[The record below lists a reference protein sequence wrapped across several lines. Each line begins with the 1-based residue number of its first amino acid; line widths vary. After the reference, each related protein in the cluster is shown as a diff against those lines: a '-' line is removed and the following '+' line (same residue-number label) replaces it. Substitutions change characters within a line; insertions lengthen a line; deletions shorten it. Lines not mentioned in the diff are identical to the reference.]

1 MRIEKVGLLQSV
13 TRKGI
18 APAVEAAALRL
29 REVGCRVFS
38 DRIELTGGD
47 AFSREEV
54 IEKSDALVVCGG
66 DGSILSVAR
75 CAAVYGVPV
84 LGVNFGQLGFLSEVE
99 AGELSEAIER
109 LLSGDYAIERRLM
122 IRAQWNDQEVTALN
136 DIVVRRESSLAVVR
150 GDVHVDGLMLD
161 HYVADGILV
170 STPTGASAYALACG
184 GPIVHPQLKCLSV
197 MAICPHSLRAR
208 PVMLGPDQVITVDI
222 AQRSLPAMI
231 CADGQDL
238 ISMATNEP
246 VVISRAPFDAQLIR
260 FSNRD
265 FFSMV
270 HAKLVDR
277 TETK

>member
-38 DRIELTGGD
+38 DRKELTGGD

-277 TETK
+277 TETM

>member
-38 DRIELTGGD
+38 DRKELTGGD

-184 GPIVHPQLKCLSV
+184 GPIVYPQLKCLSV

-277 TETK
+277 TETM

>member
-29 REVGCRVFS
+29 REVGCRGFS
-38 DRIELTGGD
+38 DRKELTGGD

-184 GPIVHPQLKCLSV
+184 GPIVTTTTSVSGWLSLISSACSNAFV
-197 MAICPHSLRAR
+197 SSGFK
-208 PVMLGPDQVITVDI
+208 MLGTPSRIRVPVSGLI
-222 AQRSLPAMI
+222 
-231 CADGQDL
+231 L
-238 ISMATNEP
+238 ISGVSGTCFTHTTIF
-246 VVISRAPFDAQLIR
+246 ISCFVPFLTVPYFR
-260 FSNRD
+260 R
-265 FFSMV
+265 
-270 HAKLVDR
+270 
-277 TETK
+277 